1 VFETLETSRQ
11 ASTARAKR
19 TARKKPPERCNP
31 SKNKACAGTGA
42 DQKNRAAQQ
51 ASKMEAI
58 GQLAGGIAHDFNN
71 LLTVVLG
78 HCEFLLKRDEPKE
91 SSRQRVEEIR
101 KAAERGAWLTNQL
114 LAYSRNQ
121 ILEPAVL
128 QINSVLEDMD
138 GILRCVLGE
147 DIAMDVVMD
156 SNLGWTRVDRGK
168 LQQIVLNLAG
178 NARDAMPQG
187 GRLRL
192 ETLNVHV
199 NRQTHPAQP
208 YVAPG
213 EYVALLV
220 RDTGIGMDSE
230 TRARVFEPFFTT
242 KEKGKGTGLGLATV
256 YGIVKQSGGYIWVES
271 EIGAGSA
278 FQTLL
283 PRVAQPADPYEV
295 QESLDFN
302 PGSETILLVE
312 DEPAVRRMAAEVLL
326 NIGYRVIAAP
336 SGADALRMAAKH
348 EGPLDLL
355 LTDVVMPG
363 MTGPELARQFH
374 SKFPRMRILYMSGYT
389 DDAIEKHGLRG
400 RTVRL
405 LQKPFTHETLARGI
419 REALGPVAQA
429 SVAAEKLATC
439 HSEGSG
445 LPEESAFSRVWRR
458 KADPSLRSG

>member
-1 VFETLETSRQ
+1 VSSDSSVIETSETSRK
-11 ASTARAKR
+11 ASTARAKG
-19 TARKKPPERCNP
+19 TARKKPLQRRIP
-31 SKNKACAGTGA
+31 SKNKARAGTSA
-42 DQKNRAAQQ
+42 DPEHRAAQQ

-78 HCEFLLKRDEPKE
+78 HCEFLLNRDEPRE
-91 SSRQRVEEIR
+91 RARQRVEEIR

-121 ILEPAVL
+121 DLEPAVL

-147 DIAMDVVMD
+147 DIALDLVMD
-156 SNLGWTRVDRGK
+156 SNPGWTRVDRGK

-192 ETLNVHV
+192 ETFNVSV
-199 NRQTHPAQP
+199 NRLTYPAQP

-213 EYVALLV
+213 EYVALVV

-278 FQTLL
+278 FHTLL
-283 PRVAQPADPYEV
+283 PRVAQPADPHVV
-295 QESLDFN
+295 QEVLDFSS
-302 PGSETILLVE
+302 GSETILLVE
-312 DEPAVRRMAAEVLL
+312 DDPAVRRMAAEVLR
-326 NIGYRVIAAP
+326 NSGYRVLAAP

-348 EGPLDLL
+348 EGRLDLL

-363 MTGPELARQFH
+363 MTGPELAGQFL
-374 SKFPRMRILYMSGYT
+374 SQFSQLRTLFMSGYT

-405 LQKPFTHETLARGI
+405 LQKPFTHETLTRSV
-419 REALGPVAQA
+419 REALRPVAQA
-429 SVAAEKLATC
+429 SAC
-439 HSEGSG
+439 GGS
-445 LPEESAFSRVWRR
+445 A
-458 KADPSLRSG
+458 LRGPKPTG

>member
-1 VFETLETSRQ
+1 MSSDSSAFKTLH
-11 ASTARAKR
+11 ASGKASPAGTIKK
-19 TARKKPPERCNP
+19 ARKKTQVRSGK
-31 SKNKACAGTGA
+31 SKDKARLGTA
-42 DQKNRAAQQ
+42 PDSEHRAAQQ

-71 LLTVVLG
+71 LLTVILG
-78 HCEFLLKRDEPKE
+78 HSEFLLKRDESRE
-91 SSRQRVEEIR
+91 SSRVRVEEIR
-101 KAAERGAWLTNQL
+101 KAAERGAWLTSQL

-147 DIAMDVVMD
+147 DIALDLVMD
-156 SNLGWTRVDRGK
+156 SNLGWTKVDPGK
-168 LQQIVLNLAG
+168 LQQIVMNLAG

-192 ETLNVHV
+192 ETLNVSV
-199 NRQTHPAQP
+199 NSQTPAPQP
-208 YVAPG
+208 FVAPG

-256 YGIVKQSGGYIWVES
+256 YGIVKQSGGYIWTES
-271 EIGAGSA
+271 EIGAGSV

-283 PRVAQPADPYEV
+283 PRVAQPADTRIV
-295 QESLDFN
+295 QEVLDFSS
-302 PGSETILLVE
+302 GGETILLVE

-326 NIGYRVIAAP
+326 SAGYRVLAAP
-336 SGADALRMAAKH
+336 SGADALRIAAKH
-348 EGPLDLL
+348 EGRLDLL

-363 MTGPELARQFH
+363 MTGPELARQF
-374 SKFPRMRILYMSGYT
+374 KILYPHLRTLYISGYT
-389 DDAIEKHGLRG
+389 DDTIGKHGALG
-400 RTVRL
+400 EKVRV
-405 LQKPFTHETLARGI
+405 LQKPFTHETLAQSVC
-419 REALGPVAQA
+419 EALGPVVQA
-429 SVAAEKLATC
+429 SAGG
-439 HSEGSG
+439 GSSSRG
-445 LPEESAFSRVWRR
+445 LNPA
-458 KADPSLRSG
+458 G